1 MSAVE
6 RFNGGQ
12 LDTSSA
18 VDREFAALR
27 RQASVLARSGLLPKS
42 ITHVGKTER
51 KTEEVES
58 VVLAIGLGAQS
69 LGLPL
74 NVLTISKFDVLEG
87 VVEPRVQLMVAA
99 ATAKGHE
106 LWPIEADD
114 EKAVVGACRAGSN
127 RESRFTFTRRMARDA
142 GLLDEWVVRWVANN
156 NGQGSHPEKVTVVR
170 DGEPVTS
177 LPEWA
182 KKMAAAGQTQ
192 RKDNWHTYT
201 ADQLLKSAFKRAV
214 KWTMGDAVLGIDGI
228 AVPPSPDLPPRPLD
242 ETAAAD
248 DYADAEVVESDLE
261 PEPRVGDKWA
271 RSIAIECSRRGLTRD
286 QRLSLI
292 CKAIGRDVA
301 SSKDVLASEAALVV
315 EAVQAVP
322 EPEETAAP
330 EPEYAPGEEPY

>member
-27 RQASVLARSGLLPKS
+27 RQAAVLARSGLLPKS

-170 DGEPVTS
+170 DGEPS
-177 LPEWA
+177 AGLPEWA
-182 KKMAAAGQTQ
+182 KKMVAAGQTQ

-228 AVPPSPDLPPRPLD
+228 AVPPSPDLPPRPL
-242 ETAAAD
+242 EEATEAD
-248 DYADAEVVESDLE
+248 DYAEAEVVEPNRTSA
-261 PEPRVGDKWA
+261 PEAEATVPDKWV
-271 RSIAIECSRRGLTRD
+271 RSIAIECSRKGLTRD
-286 QRLSLI
+286 QRLNLI

-322 EPEETAAP
+322 EPEDL
-330 EPEYAPGEEPY
+330 EYAPGEEPY